1 MNLMNRCIGWI
12 EWIGWIGLF
21 CQNLREIFADCPLE
35 LNTGPCDP
43 GSLTSR
49 QVEPVA
55 GKALG
60 AILAGAGGSW
70 WL

>member
-1 MNLMNRCIGWI
+1 M
-12 EWIGWIGLF
+12 
-21 CQNLREIFADCPLE
+21 IFADFPLE

-49 QVEPVA
+49 QVESVA